1 MLKLKLQY
9 FGHLMWRVDSL
20 EKILMLGKT
29 EGWRRGD
36 GTGWDGWMI
45 SPTWW
50 PWVWVSSRSWWWT
63 GRPVMLQSMGLQ
75 RAGHDWTTELNWFL
89 SLSCQ
94 SSVMSDIFIEIL
106 ATLWSLHFALFI
118 PVSHLLKMTLQYLG
132 HLMWRAHS
140 LEKNMMLGKTEGRRR
155 RGWQRVSCID
165 SITDSM
171 DMSLSKLWVIVKD
184 REVWPA
190 AVHGVAKSQ
199 TQLSDWTT
207 TTMKIYYM
215 QIYFK
220 NKYISNVSKSFS
232 LADVKIKWSL
242 FLVCRSQS
250 RLSLLSPLGLS
261 LQLWLT
267 CSSRRKNGEEGEGK
281 RNQGSHQ

>member
-1 MLKLKLQY
+1 MQ
-9 FGHLMWRVDSL
+9 RVDSL
-20 EKILMLGKT
+20 EKTLMLGKT

-36 GTGWDGWMI
+36 GTGWGGWMI

-140 LEKNMMLGKTEGRRR
+140 LEKTLLLRKIECRMRKE
-155 RGWQRVSCID
+155 WQRMRWLD
-165 SITDSM
+165 GITDSV
-171 DMSLSKLWVIVKD
+171 DMSLRELWEIVKV
-184 REVWPA
+184 RQVWCTA
-190 AVHGVAKSQ
+190 DHGVTNHQ
-199 TQLSDWTT
+199 THYRDWTT
-207 TTMKIYYM
+207 TTPTF
-215 QIYFK
+215 Q
-220 NKYISNVSKSFS
+220 
-232 LADVKIKWSL
+232 
-242 FLVCRSQS
+242 RS
-250 RLSLLSPLGLS
+250 
-261 LQLWLT
+261 WF
-267 CSSRRKNGEEGEGK
+267 
-281 RNQGSHQ
+281 